1 MRVNLLFPDLPVILE
16 RSSVIK
22 IISGIT
28 LGARSI
34 WETYSQKI

>member
-16 RSSVIK
+16 SSVIK